1 MLYSPFSDS
10 MITWLSRDRVTAV
23 LAANV
28 QFESGIAYVHSGTG
42 TLVLGGYV
50 YYGMGTMGAIDDVN
64 ETNTTSPTQLR
75 MTLSGLD
82 MSLFAKT
89 LNERCVG
96 KPAELYLVAM
106 DDNGVVQVADLIFKG
121 RVSGTGATSGENNAL
136 QYTVSNIFEDWQRP
150 FPDRYT
156 DESHQASQ
164 PGDRIFRYVAQ
175 MAERSIYW
183 GSKKDAPGFTYS

>member
-28 QFESGIAYVHSGTG
+28 QFESGTAYVHSGTG

-50 YYGMGTMGAIDDVN
+50 YYGMGTLGSIDDVS

-121 RVSGTGATSGENNAL
+121 RVSSTGATSGETNAL

-156 DESHQASQ
+156 DESHQAAQ